1 MSVLNRKERRKML
14 KRGQLESVVAETITE
29 TYQKIK
35 LDTIGDMTL
44 ITLMTLHDKFGFG
57 TKRLNN
63 FHQSMGELCDC
74 LKAGTLSLDDIKEY
88 LVNECKLEL

>member
-1 MSVLNRKERRKML
+1 MSILNRKDRRKML
-14 KRGQLESVVAETITE
+14 KPGQLESVVTETITE
-29 TYQKIK
+29 TYHKIK
-35 LDTIGDMTL
+35 LDTIGHMTL

-88 LVNECKLEL
+88 LVKECKLKL

>member
-1 MSVLNRKERRKML
+1 MSILNRKERRKML

-44 ITLMTLHDKFGFG
+44 ITLMTLHDKFGF
-57 TKRLNN
+57 
-63 FHQSMGELCDC
+63 
-74 LKAGTLSLDDIKEY
+74 
-88 LVNECKLEL
+88 